1 MTSTE
6 NPHGDAYAAQ
16 PSGATPPA
24 SAPDT
29 QPQQTVQQVYVPA
42 QRPADPRAKS
52 PALAMILSA
61 MPGLG
66 QIYVGYYQRGFVHAL
81 VIAGAITMITIL
93 AGSRGSQPLI
103 PLFAMFLAFFFLYNI
118 IDAGRR
124 ASLYNQVL
132 AGSKSIE
139 MPKDFAMPAFRGSI
153 FGGLLLIGIGVILL
167 LNTRWEISLEWI
179 GEWWPVMLM
188 IFGAYLLVRAVQER
202 SVTSKSERAE

>member
-6 NPHGDAYAAQ
+6 NPHDSAYAVQ
-16 PSGATPPA
+16 PSAATPAPPA
-24 SAPDT
+24 SDPQP
-29 QPQQTVQQVYVPA
+29 QPQQPPQQGYVPA
-42 QRPADPRAKS
+42 PRPADPRAKS

-66 QIYVGYYQRGFVHAL
+66 QVYVGYYQRGFVHAL
-81 VIAGAITMITIL
+81 VVATMITLL
-93 AGSRGSQPLI
+93 ANSSNNQPLI
-103 PLFAMFLAFFFLYNI
+103 PLFALFMSFFWLYNI

-132 AGSKSIE
+132 AGSESIE

-153 FGGLLLIGIGVILL
+153 FGGLLLIGIGFILL

-188 IFGAYLLVRAVQER
+188 IFGVYLLARAVQER
-202 SVTSKSERAE
+202 SATSTSERAE

>member
-6 NPHGDAYAAQ
+6 NPHGEAYAVQ
-16 PSGATPPA
+16 PSGATPAA
-24 SAPDT
+24 STPDP
-29 QPQQTVQQVYVPA
+29 QPQQTAPQGYVPA
-42 QRPADPRAKS
+42 PRPTDPRAKS

-81 VIAGAITMITIL
+81 VVGSTITMITIL
-93 AGSRGSQPLI
+93 AGSYRSQGLI
-103 PLFAMFLAFFFLYNI
+103 PLCAMFLAFFWLYNI

-124 ASLYNQVL
+124 ASLYNQML

-139 MPKDFAMPAFRGSI
+139 MPKDFVMPAFRGSI
-153 FGGLLLIGIGVILL
+153 FGGLLLIGIGTILL

-202 SVTSKSERAE
+202 STTSTSERAE